1 MKPYIYAAVIALL
14 PSTLLAQ
21 EPVVILTDED
31 GNVVNET
38 LVVKASAVTNSTDTV
53 SLFATLTGD
62 AERTVNLRR
71 YEVDVVETTRNFF
84 CWGVCYTSQSA
95 GSLPVWESAHPVFMS
110 PGVEVDNFHSYY
122 KPMGQAG
129 VSLFRFVWFDV
140 DDPDDSTWVDIQYN
154 AEVGIGENSG
164 GVIGFEAYP
173 NPALDAPMT
182 VRFTL
187 DPTVVG
193 AELVVYNTLG
203 SKVRRQPVRGGN
215 ATVVLQRDELQ
226 PGVYFANIEV
236 GGRALLTRRLV
247 IGSR

>member
-1 MKPYIYAAVIALL
+1 MKPILYAILVALSPL
-14 PSTLLAQ
+14 TLLAQ
-21 EPVVILTDED
+21 EPVVILTDEE

-38 LVVKASAVTNSTDTV
+38 VVVKASSIMNSTDTV

-71 YEVDVVETTRNFF
+71 YEVDVVESTRNFF

-95 GSLPVWESAHPVFMS
+95 GTLPVWESAHPVFMS
-110 PGVEVDNFHSYY
+110 PGVEVDNFHAYY
-122 KPMGQAG
+122 KPQGQAG
-129 VSLFRFVWFDV
+129 VSLFRFVWFDTEN
-140 DDPDDSTWVDIQYN
+140 PDDSTWVDIQYN
-154 AEVGIGENSG
+154 AEVGIGESTG
-164 GVIGFEAYP
+164 GVLGFDAFP

-187 DPTVVG
+187 EPSVVG
-193 AELVVYNTLG
+193 AELVIYNTLG
-203 SKVRRQPVRGGN
+203 SKVRRTPVRGSN
-215 ATVVLQRDELQ
+215 ASIVLQRDELQ

-236 GGRALLTRRLV
+236 NGRALLTRRLV